1 MKCPVLLF
9 LLVIT
14 GHNACAMQGGPGSR
28 HDELFGD
35 EMNTN
40 PLTGLKYRFA
50 IKVNTLQVLFCEAP
64 FAFEMFSRN
73 NKSHQVQAG
82 IIFPL
87 EDDSFL
93 QDFFRSS
100 GDNGTASEK
109 GLFSY
114 RVSPYNN
121 HGLSFRY
128 EFRTYVNGYYIG
140 PQVTYKFLNYD
151 DASFQVISEGEVV
164 TRKESKFSRIFG
176 LGFMAGRQTY
186 FGRQVTDLYAGIGLR
201 YRTMDIDITSPESEN
216 KSIRS
221 VYPFLNV
228 GFRTGIILY

>member
-1 MKCPVLLF
+1 MKSLVLLF
-9 LLVIT
+9 VLVIT
-14 GHNACAMQGGPGSR
+14 GNNACGMPGGPGSR
-28 HDELFGD
+28 HDELFGNEVNSD
-35 EMNTN
+35 

-64 FAFEMFSRN
+64 VAFEMFGRN
-73 NKSHQVQAG
+73 NKSLQVHAG

-151 DASFQVISEGEVV
+151 DASFHVFSEGELI

-176 LGFMAGRQTY
+176 LGLMAGRQTY
-186 FGRQVTDLYAGIGLR
+186 FGRQVTDFYAGIGLR
-201 YRTMDIDITSPESEN
+201 YRTMDIDITSPENEN

-221 VYPFLNV
+221 YYPFFNI
-228 GFRTGIILY
+228 GFRTGIVLH